1 MRRFF
6 SRQKFLNQK
15 IKYYRDFPLFNPALQ
30 IPSRSSRMRS
40 MSSFKVY
47 SIDQKLQE
55 ENEDADKKAILTA
68 AARRRDAGQNERY
81 FADVRETLLSK
92 SDQFFNQIFSNI
104 INMLNYPVLFFSG
117 RERTSDS

>member
-1 MRRFF
+1 
-6 SRQKFLNQK
+6 
-15 IKYYRDFPLFNPALQ
+15 
-30 IPSRSSRMRS
+30 

-81 FADVRETLLSK
+81 FADVSLNRYPLIGASK
-92 SDQFFNQIFSNI
+92 INSSPSDRGRMLFPGYFRLYDTILWGNRSNRK
-104 INMLNYPVLFFSG
+104 MLNC
-117 RERTSDS
+117 

>member
-1 MRRFF
+1 
-6 SRQKFLNQK
+6 
-15 IKYYRDFPLFNPALQ
+15 
-30 IPSRSSRMRS
+30 

-104 INMLNYPVLFFSG
+104 INMLKYPVLFFSG

>member
-1 MRRFF
+1 
-6 SRQKFLNQK
+6 
-15 IKYYRDFPLFNPALQ
+15 
-30 IPSRSSRMRS
+30 MRS

-81 FADVRETLLSK
+81 FADVSETLL
-92 SDQFFNQIFSNI
+92 
-104 INMLNYPVLFFSG
+104 
-117 RERTSDS
+117 

>member
-1 MRRFF
+1 MI
-6 SRQKFLNQK
+6 QLNISQI

-81 FADVRETLLSK
+81 FADVSEMLL
-92 SDQFFNQIFSNI
+92 
-104 INMLNYPVLFFSG
+104 
-117 RERTSDS
+117 